1 MSRCNCSEQVESE
14 IEESEVYIRLFP
26 VGHKKLF
33 FSRIIQGSLSSISFT
48 KPTLILLHH
57 DEAGYLWRSFKWI
70 KLADVG
76 HYDLGSAED
85 SNKRQINSIHST
97 VQLGG
102 FLFLFLLSGDLMP
115 ITFNAFLKISMLLAV
130 NVENYPMFQ

>member
-1 MSRCNCSEQVESE
+1 M
-14 IEESEVYIRLFP
+14 
-26 VGHKKLF
+26 GH
-33 FSRIIQGSLSSISFT
+33 
-48 KPTLILLHH
+48 H
-57 DEAGYLWRSFKWI
+57 
-70 KLADVG
+70 
-76 HYDLGSAED
+76 DLGSAED

>member
-1 MSRCNCSEQVESE
+1 MLRCNCSEQVESE

-26 VGHKKLF
+26 VEHKKLF

-76 HYDLGSAED
+76 HHLLGSAEKF
-85 SNKRQINSIHST
+85 NKRQINFTIGEYCITAMKVLYVLYFTSLCILYT
-97 VQLGG
+97 MIDLNV
-102 FLFLFLLSGDLMP
+102 FL
-115 ITFNAFLKISMLLAV
+115 TFW
-130 NVENYPMFQ
+130 

>member
-1 MSRCNCSEQVESE
+1 MGYFGMEVEKEVLAEDFNGIQKHIFVLIFKIYFYNDHDCRLILGMSRCNCSEQVESE

-57 DEAGYLWRSFKWI
+57 DEAGYLWRSFK
-70 KLADVG
+70 
-76 HYDLGSAED
+76 
-85 SNKRQINSIHST
+85 
-97 VQLGG
+97 
-102 FLFLFLLSGDLMP
+102 
-115 ITFNAFLKISMLLAV
+115 
-130 NVENYPMFQ
+130 